1 MDKVDFVL
9 VGSEAVVESGGL
21 VNAVGSNQIA
31 IIARAANKP
40 FYALAES
47 YKFHRLFPLSQ
58 YDLPSHN
65 SKILSFPRPLLADRI
80 NATTHD
86 STSSTDRSTLPTS
99 DKPDLVPPRITQE
112 QISQNNPDV
121 DYTRPDLISLVFS
134 DVGSLTPEG
143 VSQYLV
149 GMFAG

>member
-1 MDKVDFVL
+1 
-9 VGSEAVVESGGL
+9 
-21 VNAVGSNQIA
+21 
-31 IIARAANKP
+31 
-40 FYALAES
+40 
-47 YKFHRLFPLSQ
+47 LFPLSQ

-86 STSSTDRSTLPTS
+86 STSSTDRSPLPTS

-121 DYTRPDLISLVFS
+121 DYTRYVIYPLVFCHRVDPTFNVLKAGS
-134 DVGSLTPEG
+134 DIIGLLGRGQFNPG
-143 VSQYLV
+143 RR
-149 GMFAG
+149 